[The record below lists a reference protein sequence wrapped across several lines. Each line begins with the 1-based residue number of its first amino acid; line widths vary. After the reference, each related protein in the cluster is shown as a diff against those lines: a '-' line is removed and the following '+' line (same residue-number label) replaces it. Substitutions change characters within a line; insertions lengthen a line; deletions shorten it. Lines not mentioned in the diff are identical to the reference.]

1 MLKPLNRHILIDLDQ
16 RTDEQKSL
24 IVLPED
30 YKPEQEKHSVVQ
42 VINKSEDVKLD
53 LWAGSKIVVDSSMI
67 EEIVVNNTTYNV
79 ILENYV
85 VGVLTPE

>member
-53 LWAGSKIVVDSSMI
+53 LLTGSKIVVDSSMI